1 MNYTLAIVDD
11 HPLFR
16 EGFRY
21 TLEISGSQYKF
32 LEFSDGKEIIKHIE
46 KDQLIDLIFMD
57 ILMPDTDGITATMF
71 IKKQFPDIKI
81 IAISS
86 SESLEFIENMIKAGV
101 NGYILKDTSLKDLVT
116 ATETVLKGES
126 YFSPRVII
134 KLSKQI
140 VSGVST
146 HYTGIPAELSE
157 REVQLLKVFC
167 AGLSRKEISNRFF
180 ISERTVDKHKEN
192 ILKKTHCKN
201 VMELIFYSLKHGLID
216 INLMDQMAS

>member
-1 MNYTLAIVDD
+1 M
-11 HPLFR
+11 
-16 EGFRY
+16 
-21 TLEISGSQYKF
+21 
-32 LEFSDGKEIIKHIE
+32 
-46 KDQLIDLIFMD
+46 
-57 ILMPDTDGITATMF
+57 
-71 IKKQFPDIKI
+71 
-81 IAISS
+81 
-86 SESLEFIENMIKAGV
+86 
-101 NGYILKDTSLKDLVT
+101 
-116 ATETVLKGES
+116 
-126 YFSPRVII
+126 
-134 KLSKQI
+134 SK
-140 VSGVST
+140 